1 MYWAV
6 ILFYFYKDGHSY
18 SLCSTERDQVWCL
31 ATTDCSSHD
40 KLSNWGWQETTSRSL
55 QARLIAIILFNCC
68 FYFQGTISSSTLLG
82 ELGSEPPLPAKLSPT
97 VLSELPHTPPSTSQT
112 YSTNGSSPHA
122 IVCLKVWREDI
133 HCSCPMWSLHLPV
146 SPNMF
151 ISFVWDNIIWF
162 SDPLLNPS

>member
-82 ELGSEPPLPAKLSPT
+82 ELGSEPPLPCQT
-97 VLSELPHTPPSTSQT
+97 V
-112 YSTNGSSPHA
+112 TN
-122 IVCLKVWREDI
+122 
-133 HCSCPMWSLHLPV
+133 
-146 SPNMF
+146 
-151 ISFVWDNIIWF
+151 SFVWVAPHTSLHFSNLQYQRKLASCNIVSQGMEGRYSLFMSYVVITPTCE
-162 SDPLLNPS
+162 SQYVHIICLR

>member
-1 MYWAV
+1 M
-6 ILFYFYKDGHSY
+6 ILSGSGLS
-18 SLCSTERDQVWCL
+18 SLFALPLFVFLTRQIVQLRMTGNYQSFFTGQ
-31 ATTDCSSHD
+31 
-40 KLSNWGWQETTSRSL
+40 
-55 QARLIAIILFNCC
+55 LIAIILFNCC
-68 FYFQGTISSSTLLG
+68 FYFQGTISPSTLLG
-82 ELGSEPPLPAKLSPT
+82 EFSSALTSLCQLSPT

-151 ISFVWDNIIWF
+151 ISFV
-162 SDPLLNPS
+162 

>member
-1 MYWAV
+1 MLHRERSGV
-6 ILFYFYKDGHSY
+6 VSGHHGLLLTRQIVQLRMTGNYQSFF
-18 SLCSTERDQVWCL
+18 TGQ
-31 ATTDCSSHD
+31 
-40 KLSNWGWQETTSRSL
+40 
-55 QARLIAIILFNCC
+55 LIAIILFNCC

-112 YSTNGSSPHA
+112 YSTDGSSPHA
-122 IVCLKVWREDI
+122 IVSLKVWREDI

-151 ISFVWDNIIWF
+151 ISFV
-162 SDPLLNPS
+162 